1 MTSLIYESLSE
12 EATRRFGEALGY
24 LLVAGDF
31 IALSGPLGAGKTY
44 LVKGLARGLEVPES
58 EPIVS
63 PTFVL
68 VREYAGRVRLYH
80 ADAYRLGSLDELAAL
95 GLEDF
100 SGEDGVVALEWAD
113 RFPPLI
119 PPTAIQIDIES
130 LGESQRRIRLAAPE
144 TIVRAMSAF
153 LAGE

>member
-1 MTSLIYESLSE
+1 MNSLTYESPSE
-12 EATRRFGEALGY
+12 DATRRFGEALGY

-31 IALSGPLGAGKTY
+31 VALSGPLGAGKTR
-44 LVKGLARGLEVPES
+44 LVKGIARGLEVPER

-68 VREYAGRVRLYH
+68 IREYVGRVRLYH
-80 ADAYRLGSLDELAAL
+80 ADAYRLTSLDELAAL

-100 SGEDGVVALEWAD
+100 SGEDGVVVLEWAD

-130 LGESQRRIRLAAPE
+130 VDETRRRIRLTAPE

-153 LAGE
+153 LTGD